1 MAVGGGLLV
10 GTAIFAV
17 GQALSYPAAVLL
29 AMETS
34 SEVERSAV
42 VGGVTAFVDVAL
54 GVGAFTLG
62 AVAAVTGYADAFLIS
77 SVVSRRPARGSADAE
92 NWKDRGRGRSTVTE
106 PCAT

>member
-1 MAVGGGLLV
+1 
-10 GTAIFAV
+10 
-17 GQALSYPAAVLL
+17 
-29 AMETS
+29 METS

-77 SVVSRRPARGSADAE
+77 SVVALSGLLVVLPMRRTGRIAVEDAA
-92 NWKDRGRGRSTVTE
+92 
-106 PCAT
+106 P